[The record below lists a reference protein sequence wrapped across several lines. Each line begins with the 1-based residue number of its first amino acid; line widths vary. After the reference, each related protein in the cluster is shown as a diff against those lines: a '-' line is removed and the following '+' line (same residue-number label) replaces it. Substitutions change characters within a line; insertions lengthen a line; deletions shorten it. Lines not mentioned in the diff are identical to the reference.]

1 MLIQPPPVGISIA
14 VILLIAL
21 IGLNINRISSYY
33 TTRFGRASLW
43 PVVAPSRHD
52 DSDSDSDHTAK
63 STGSSRSSRSGKSS
77 QSPTR
82 RLDDKSEHV
91 GQKTFGLGGFFEVLL
106 HNYRYAPLFGRWYF
120 HSHIPG
126 VRSLGKYR
134 WYEPAKKT
142 RGGASRPASPTSSG
156 WGDEE
161 DEDDFTGRLERD
173 YPLHRARVVA
183 GAFVEGNFLRP
194 LARLVPKG
202 WLGSSSKEKTDDN
215 AGLPHSHENAGDDD
229 GVAGVV
235 ENSIRSSMRRTGSWA
250 SVTVDSWDLPAEP
263 LRRRRTQQSQSLR
276 QRARASGGYAAGLL
290 LPWRWRRAVENYR
303 TRHNPAVSTSA
314 RQEGSEWSIA
324 ASMAV
329 SLDPNED
336 DSPGCGR
343 GNMNADGEGAR
354 PGTKGVVPLEVVLL
368 PFLGGRKVKVEDV
381 ESGKRQ

>member
-33 TTRFGRASLW
+33 TTRFGRASHW

-91 GQKTFGLGGFFEVLL
+91 GQKTFGLGGFFEALL

-126 VRSLGKYR
+126 VRSLWKYR
-134 WYEPAKKT
+134 WYEPAKKHVT
-142 RGGASRPASPTSSG
+142 RGASRPASPTSSG

-161 DEDDFTGRLERD
+161 DKDDFSGRLERD
-173 YPLHRARVVA
+173 YPLHRAWVVA
-183 GAFVEGNFLRP
+183 GAFVEENILRP
-194 LARLVPKG
+194 MTRLVLKG
-202 WLGSSSKEKTDDN
+202 WLGSNPKEKADDN
-215 AGLPHSHENAGDDD
+215 VELPHSHGNAGDDEV
-229 GVAGVV
+229 VAV

-290 LPWRWRRAVENYR
+290 LPWRWRKTADNFR
-303 TRHNPAVSTSA
+303 TRRNPAA
-314 RQEGSEWSIA
+314 EGSEWSIA
-324 ASMAV
+324 TSMGV
-329 SLDPNED
+329 DLGPSDD
-336 DSPGCGR
+336 DSPGSGR
-343 GNMNADGEGAR
+343 GNRNTDDHGAG
-354 PGTKGVVPLEVVLL
+354 PGMKGVGPLGVVL
-368 PFLGGRKVKVEDV
+368 PFLGRRKLKVEDV
-381 ESGKRQ
+381 ESGSRSAA